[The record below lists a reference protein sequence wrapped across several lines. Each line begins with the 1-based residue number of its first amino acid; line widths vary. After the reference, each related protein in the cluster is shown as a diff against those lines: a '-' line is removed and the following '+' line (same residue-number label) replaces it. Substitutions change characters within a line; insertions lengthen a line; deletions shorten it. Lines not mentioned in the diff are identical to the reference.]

1 MASNLLFGTSIHEP
15 PLFNGKNYDVSKNMI
30 ESFIKYIDFE
40 LWYVIMDGPYKTL
53 ITNKVKTRE
62 RLKKS

>member
-15 PLFNGKNYDVSKNMI
+15 PLFNGKNYDVSKNRI

-40 LWYVIMDGPYKTL
+40 LWYVIMDGPYKTS
-53 ITNKVKTRE
+53 IHK
-62 RLKKS
+62 